1 MKIIEDHKFMI
12 DYAKLDDT
20 VINQIV
26 DEILKYDGDNVLD
39 YRCHETNGR
48 KFIIGF
54 EREHTYEELKAL
66 EIERETQLKREALN
80 ILASLGNRRLL

>member
-1 MKIIEDHKFMI
+1 MKIIEDHKFII

-26 DEILKYDGDNVLD
+26 DEILKYNGDNVLD

-54 EREHTYEELKAL
+54 EREM
-66 EIERETQLKREALN
+66 QLRREALN

>member
-1 MKIIEDHKFMI
+1 MKIIEDHKFII

-26 DEILKYDGDNVLD
+26 DEILKYNGDNVLD

-66 EIERETQLKREALN
+66 EIEREMQLKREALN
-80 ILASLGNRRLL
+80 I